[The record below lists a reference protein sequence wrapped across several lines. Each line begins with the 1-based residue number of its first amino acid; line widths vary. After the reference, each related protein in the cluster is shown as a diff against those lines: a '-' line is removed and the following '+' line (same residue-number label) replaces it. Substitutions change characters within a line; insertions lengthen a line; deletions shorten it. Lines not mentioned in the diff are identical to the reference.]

1 MAQTRLNIALG
12 SMVLLPFVL
21 FMWVVFTYQPPLT
34 QLSWS
39 WVPSLD
45 IDLMFRLDGLSVLF
59 AGLITGVGLLVQ
71 LYSLAYM
78 KGKPARFSFHLL
90 LTLFML
96 SMLGLVLADNI
107 LLLFVFWELTTLTS
121 YLLIGYNHEEAKSRK
136 NALQAML
143 ITGAG
148 GLTLLAG
155 LLMLGNLA
163 DSYQLSLIIER
174 AASYQDSVWF
184 IPSLICVLAGAFA
197 KSAQFPLHFW
207 LPGAMAAPTPVS
219 AYLHS
224 ATMVKAGVYLLARL
238 LPVYGETAL
247 WGWSLGLAGAATGLW
262 CGLLALRQTDLKL
275 MLAFSTNVVLGKLVM
290 LLGIGTETAVSA
302 ALLLIAAHAFYK
314 AGLFMV
320 IGIVDKATGTREFH
334 QLRALKPVLGI
345 SFVAAVVGAASKA
358 GFPPTMGFLSKEYMY
373 KAGAYTD
380 VFVTIAMVAINILL
394 VTLALV
400 LVIKPFLGEKDNHT
414 AEIKPVEQYKL
425 LWMPPLLLTCLGL
438 IVPLLMLSQFQ
449 AIIIDPAMLAMLG
462 NGSPEAVK
470 LWSGINLALILS
482 LLTLIS
488 GAVLYRF
495 YTPLHLFLVRLTN
508 ALPNG
513 PDVYARILDAVMKLA
528 SWQTRTLQH
537 GQLSGY
543 TLQFFIV
550 LAAILVYGVYATGA
564 LPNLSFDA
572 EFYEYAIGILMVG
585 CAAIVLASPS
595 RLTSIATLGMIGFLT
610 TLIFMIYSA
619 PDVSKTQLLV
629 ETLSVV
635 FIAIVMRKLPLLNA
649 VPKPSRRRRLVQLSV
664 AGTIGLCMTLLML
677 MITSDPLDQSLPEY
691 FSQYS
696 YPIANGRNVVNV
708 ILVDFRAFDTLGEV
722 VVVVVAAI
730 AAISVVRRFRKGDE
744 Q

>member
-1 MAQTRLNIALG
+1 MAQTRLNLALG
-12 SMVLLPFVL
+12 AMVLLPFLLLLWVL
-21 FMWVVFTYQPPLT
+21 FTYQPPLT
-34 QLSWS
+34 QLEWA

-45 IDLMFRLDGLSVLF
+45 VNLMFRLDGLSVLF
-59 AGLITGVGLLVQ
+59 AGLITGVGVLIQ
-71 LYSLAYM
+71 LYALAYM

-121 YLLIGYNHEEAKSRK
+121 YLLIGYNHEELKSRK

-143 ITGAG
+143 VTGIG

-155 LLMLGNLA
+155 LLMLGNMA
-163 DSYQLSLIIER
+163 ESYQLSLIIER
-174 AASYQDSVWF
+174 APEYANSPWF
-184 IPSLICVLAGAFA
+184 TASLICVLVGAFT
-197 KSAQFPLHFW
+197 KSAQFPVHFW

-238 LPVYGETAL
+238 LPVYGDTAL
-247 WGWSLGLAGAATGLW
+247 WSWSLGIAGATTGLW

-275 MLAFSTNVVLGKLVM
+275 MLAFSTNVVLGKLVL

-320 IGIVDKATGTREFH
+320 IGIVDKASGTREYD
-334 QLRALKPVLGI
+334 LLSGMRPVLGI
-345 SFVAAVVGAASKA
+345 SFVAAVVGSASKA

-373 KAGAYTD
+373 KAGTYSD
-380 VFVTIAMVAINILL
+380 LVTTVAMVGINVLL

-400 LVIKPFLGEKDNHT
+400 LVIKPFLGQKDEKSV
-414 AEIKPVEQYKL
+414 EIKPVEHYKL
-425 LWMPPLLLTCLGL
+425 LWIPPLILTFMGLLVPIALLGL
-438 IVPLLMLSQFQ
+438 FQ
-449 AIIIDPAMLAMLG
+449 SAIINPAMLVMLG
-462 NGSPEAVK
+462 NGAPEAVK
-470 LWSGINLALILS
+470 LWSGINLPLILS
-482 LLTLIS
+482 LFTLAS
-488 GAVLYRF
+488 GVVLYRF
-495 YTPLHLFLVRLTN
+495 YPALFRFLVRLTG

-513 PDVYARILDAVMKLA
+513 PELYNRALSSVIRF
-528 SWQTRTLQH
+528 SNWQTSVLQH

-543 TLQFFIV
+543 VLQFFVV
-550 LAAILVYGVYATGA
+550 LAAILVFGVYATSA
-564 LPNLSFDA
+564 LPVLSFDA
-572 EFYEYAIGILMVG
+572 EFYEFAIGVLMVC
-585 CAAIVLASPS
+585 CAAIIIVSPS

-635 FIAIVMRKLPLLNA
+635 FIAIVMRRLPLLTD
-649 VPKPSRRRRLVQLSV
+649 VPQNSGRRKVVQASV
-664 AGTIGLCMTLLML
+664 AATIGFCMALLML
-677 MITSDPLDQSLPEY
+677 MITSDPLDQSLPQY
-691 FSQYS
+691 FSDYS
-696 YPIANGRNVVNV
+696 VPFAHGRNVVNV

-730 AAISVVRRFRKGDE
+730 AAIGVIKRYKKGVS
-744 Q
+744 

>member
-1 MAQTRLNIALG
+1 MNQTRLNAALG
-12 SMVLLPFVL
+12 LMVLLPVVL
-21 FMWVVFTYQPPLT
+21 FIWVVLTYQPPLT
-34 QLSWS
+34 QLSWA

-45 IDLMFRLDGLSVLF
+45 INLMFRLDGLSVLF
-59 AGLITGVGLLVQ
+59 AGLITGVGVLVQ

-121 YLLIGYNHEEAKSRK
+121 YFLIGYNHEELKSRK
-136 NALQAML
+136 NALQAMV
-143 ITGAG
+143 ITGIG

-163 DSYQLSLIIER
+163 DSYQISLIIER
-174 AASYQDSVWF
+174 APEFQNSVWF
-184 IPSLICVLAGAFA
+184 LPSLICVLVGAFT
-197 KSAQFPLHFW
+197 KSAQFPVHFW

-219 AYLHS
+219 SYLHS

-247 WGWSLGLAGAATGLW
+247 WGWSLGIAGAATGLW

-290 LLGIGTETAVSA
+290 LIGIGTETAVSA

-320 IGIVDKATGTREFH
+320 IGIIDKSTGTRERA

-345 SFVAAVVGAASKA
+345 SFAAAVIGSASKA

-373 KAGAYTD
+373 KAGTYAD
-380 VFVTIAMVAINILL
+380 VLTTTAMVAINILL

-400 LVIKPFLGEKDNHT
+400 LIVKPFLAAKDE
-414 AEIKPVEQYKL
+414 ASADIKPVEHYKL
-425 LWMPPLLLTCLGL
+425 LWIPPLLLTFLGMA
-438 IVPLLMLSQFQ
+438 VPILFLGYFQ
-449 AIIIDPAMLAMLG
+449 ALIIDPAMLAMLG

-470 LWSGINLALILS
+470 LWSGINLPLILS
-482 LLTLIS
+482 LITLAS
-488 GAVLYRF
+488 GALLYKF
-495 YTPLHLFLVRLTN
+495 YDPLHNFLVKLTD

-513 PDVYARILDAVMKLA
+513 PAVYNNLLEKVTSFA
-528 SWQTRTLQH
+528 SWQTRVLQH

-543 TLQFFIV
+543 ALQFFIV
-550 LAAILVYGVYATGA
+550 LAAILLVGVFSSGA
-564 LPNLSFDA
+564 LPRLTFGST
-572 EFYEYAIGILMVG
+572 FYEYAVGLLMIC
-585 CAAIVLASPS
+585 CAAIVLTSSS
-595 RLTSIATLGMIGFLT
+595 RLTSVAALGMIGFLT

-619 PDVSKTQLLV
+619 ADVAKTQLLV

-635 FIAIVMRKLPLLNA
+635 FIAIVMRKLPLLTDI
-649 VPKPSRRRRLVQLSV
+649 PKASRSRRGVQLAV
-664 AGTIGLCMTLLML
+664 AGTIGVCMTLLML
-677 MITSDPLDQSLPEY
+677 MITSEPLDMSLPEY

-696 YPIANGRNVVNV
+696 YPIGNGRNVVNV

-730 AAISVVRRFRKGDE
+730 ATISVLSRFKGRK

>member
-1 MAQTRLNIALG
+1 MAQTRLNSALG
-12 SMVLLPFVL
+12 IMVLVPFL
-21 FMWVVFTYQPPLT
+21 LLIWVVLTYQPPLT
-34 QLSWS
+34 QLSWP

-45 IDLMFRLDGLSVLF
+45 INLMFRLDGLSVLF
-59 AGLITGVGLLVQ
+59 AGLITGVGVLIQ

-78 KGKPARFSFHLL
+78 KDKPGRFSFHLL

-121 YLLIGYNHEEAKSRK
+121 YFLIGYNHEESKSRK

-143 ITGAG
+143 ITGVG

-155 LLMLGNLA
+155 LLMLGSMA

-174 AASYQDSVWF
+174 ATDYQNNVWF
-184 IPSLICVLAGAFA
+184 IPSLICVLVGAFT
-197 KSAQFPLHFW
+197 KSAQFPVHFW

-247 WGWSLGLAGAATGLW
+247 WGWSLGLAGATTGLW

-275 MLAFSTNVVLGKLVM
+275 MLAYSTNVVLGKLVL

-320 IGIVDKATGTREFH
+320 VGIIDKSTGTREYA
-334 QLRALKPVLGI
+334 QLAALKPVLGI
-345 SFVAAVVGAASKA
+345 SFVAAVIGAASKA
-358 GFPPTMGFLSKEYMY
+358 GFPPTLGFVSKEYMY
-373 KAGAYTD
+373 KAGLYAD
-380 VFVTIAMVAINILL
+380 VLTTIAMVAINVLL

-400 LVIKPFLGEKDNHT
+400 LIIKPFLGKKDDRSAH
-414 AEIKPVEQYKL
+414 IKPVEHYRL
-425 LWMPPLLLTCLGL
+425 LWMPPLVLTFLGL
-438 IVPLLMLSQFQ
+438 LVPILLLSYFQ
-449 AIIIDPAMLAMLG
+449 VIIIDPAMLVMLG

-470 LWSGINLALILS
+470 LWSGINLPLILS

-488 GAVLYRF
+488 GAILYRF
-495 YTPLHLFLVRLTN
+495 YSPLQRFLVRLTD

-513 PDVYARILDAVMKLA
+513 PMVYSKVVDAILSVA

-537 GQLSGY
+537 GQLTGY

-550 LAAILVYGVYATGA
+550 LAAILVFGVYATGA
-564 LPNLSFDA
+564 LPELRFDA
-572 EFYEYAIGILMVG
+572 AFYEYAIGLLMVS
-585 CAAIVLASPS
+585 CAIIVLVSPS

-610 TLIFMIYSA
+610 TLVFMIYSA

-635 FIAIVMRKLPLLNA
+635 FITIVMRRLPLLSD
-649 VPKPSRRRRLVQLSV
+649 VPKPSRRRRTLQLAV
-664 AGTIGLCMTLLML
+664 ASTIGLCMALLML
-677 MITSDPLDQSLPEY
+677 MITTDPLDQSLAEY

-696 YPIANGRNVVNV
+696 YPLAHGRNVVNV

-730 AAISVVRRFRKGDE
+730 AAVSVVRRFKKED